1 MTHGD
6 FCQEVVD
13 RLRQARKYRHLC
25 EDTLYRVAD
34 WAGRRHPNGKT
45 AVRAAKRK
53 LHQVYGAYLD
63 AFRFARVEELLGGL
77 SPSLPDADLRAACY
91 EILQCHASTAERL
104 PIMAGFYR
112 DLFEEIGQPRTL
124 LDLACGLHPFAL
136 PWMGLDRAVRYV
148 AYDIDH
154 RLVGAANDFFRCVGH
169 GPGAVCRDIL
179 VSGPDLEADVVFLF
193 KSVPCLEQQMKG
205 ATGDLLRRLRADYV
219 VVSFPVR
226 TLGGREKGMAQHYDA
241 LMDRMVDDLK
251 VPVRKMA
258 YPVETFYVLGG

>member
-1 MTHGD
+1 MTHSD
-6 FCQEVVD
+6 LCREVVD

-34 WAGRRHPNGKT
+34 WAGRRHPNGKA

-53 LHQVYGAYLD
+53 LHQVYGAYFD
-63 AFRFARVEELLGGL
+63 AFQFARVEDLLGRL
-77 SPSLPDADLRAACY
+77 SPSLPDADLRTVCY

-104 PIMAGFYR
+104 SMMAGFYR

-124 LDLACGLHPFAL
+124 LDLACGLNPFAL
-136 PWMGLDRAVRYV
+136 PWMELDRAARYV

-154 RLVGAANDFFRCVGH
+154 RLVCAVNDFFRCVGRD
-169 GPGAVCRDIL
+169 PGAACRDIL

-193 KSVPCLEQQMKG
+193 KSIPCLEQQVKG
-205 ATGDLLRRLRADYV
+205 AGIGLLRRLRADYV
-219 VVSFPVR
+219 VVSFPAR

-241 LMDRMVDDLK
+241 LMDRMVDALK
-251 VPVRKMA
+251 VSVRKMA
-258 YPVETFYVLGG
+258 YPAETFYVLGG